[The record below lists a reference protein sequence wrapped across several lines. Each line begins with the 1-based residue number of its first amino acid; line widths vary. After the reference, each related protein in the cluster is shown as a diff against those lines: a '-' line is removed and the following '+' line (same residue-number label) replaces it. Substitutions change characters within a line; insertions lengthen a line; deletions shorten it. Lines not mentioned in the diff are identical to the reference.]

1 MFVLELKI
9 VFEFKLREYRSSPFP
24 FEMKR
29 LQFTVRISHGEHQ
42 WPNIE
47 YRSGPQRNYIRKG
60 KGLSL

>member
-29 LQFTVRISHGEHQ
+29 LQFTVRISHGEIGRAHV
-42 WPNIE
+42 
-47 YRSGPQRNYIRKG
+47 
-60 KGLSL
+60 